1 MVLLHDVWRVLN
13 GVACLLVGSGLLQN
27 MRRKNVAQVMGS
39 KRQKALDRTPYGT
52 GIIDAIALND
62 PPPSLVEGCRVV
74 GRIKAGGLD
83 RLDEKGSGIFGS
95 AESRTPRWRS
105 M

>member
-39 KRQKALDRTPYGT
+39 MRQKPL
-52 GIIDAIALND
+52 IA
-62 PPPSLVEGCRVV
+62 
-74 GRIKAGGLD
+74 
-83 RLDEKGSGIFGS
+83 
-95 AESRTPRWRS
+95 PRPV
-105 M
+105 